1 MNEMKWI
8 LSHIYN
14 FLSGIFVASIGYFLP
29 VLGMI
34 HLVIIAI
41 TIDLIF
47 GIVAARK
54 RREGIKSKK
63 LWRTMYKM
71 IISVIIISLAYS
83 MDKEI
88 GMQLQI
94 HRFIAWM
101 ITGFEI
107 WSILESAGEITNHK
121 LFRLLQHFME
131 DKVKNV
137 TGIDIKNDC
146 NENNK

>member
-1 MNEMKWI
+1 MTEMKWI

-14 FLSGIFVASIGYFLP
+14 LLSGVFVAAIGYFLP
-29 VLGMI
+29 VREMV

-47 GIVAARK
+47 GIIAARK
-54 RREGIKSKK
+54 REEGIKSRK

-71 IISVIIISLAYS
+71 IISVIVIALAYS

-94 HRFIAWM
+94 HRFIAWV

-107 WSILESAGEITNHK
+107 WSILESAGQITNHK
-121 LFRLLQHFME
+121 LFRILKSFME
-131 DKVKNV
+131 DKVKDV

-146 NENNK
+146 DENNK

>member
-1 MNEMKWI
+1 MKWI

-14 FLSGIFVASIGYFLP
+14 FLNGMFVAAIGYFLP
-29 VLGMI
+29 VRGMV

-47 GIVAARK
+47 GIIAARK
-54 RREGIKSKK
+54 RGEGIKSKN
-63 LWRTMYKM
+63 LWRTIYKM
-71 IISVIIISLAYS
+71 IISVIVISLAYS

-88 GMQLQI
+88 GLQLQT
-94 HRFIAWM
+94 HSFIAWM

-107 WSILESAGEITNHK
+107 WSILESAGQITNHK
-121 LFRLLQHFME
+121 LFRILKSFME
-131 DKVKNV
+131 DKVKDI
-137 TGIDIKNDC
+137 TGINIKDDC